1 MTTFSAYQVEK
12 EGDTMSAQIVTRD
25 TEALPQHN
33 TLIEVLYSSVNYKD
47 ALSANGAPGVTR
59 SYPHTPGIDAAGIV
73 VKTEDPQLKVG
84 DEVIVIGFDLGMNTP
99 GGYGQYIS
107 VPGEWVTPL
116 PAGLSLRESMILG
129 TAGLTAALCVEKLLW
144 MNASPEQGPVIV
156 TGATGGVGSV
166 AVALLANLGFE
177 VVASSGKADQTEFL
191 SSLGASQ
198 VIHRDELSEPASRPL
213 LAPRFAHGI
222 DAGGGDTLSNVIK
235 QLEPQGSVAVCGL
248 VASPEFAVNVF
259 PFILR
264 GVNVLGVDSVELPLA
279 DKTRNWVK
287 LAEEWHLSNLD
298 ELANEISLGDLDG
311 ALASIYAGGV
321 VGRTLVNVQT
331 V

>member
-129 TAGLTAALCVEKLLW
+129 TAG
-144 MNASPEQGPVIV
+144 
-156 TGATGGVGSV
+156 
-166 AVALLANLGFE
+166 
-177 VVASSGKADQTEFL
+177 
-191 SSLGASQ
+191 
-198 VIHRDELSEPASRPL
+198 
-213 LAPRFAHGI
+213 
-222 DAGGGDTLSNVIK
+222 
-235 QLEPQGSVAVCGL
+235 
-248 VASPEFAVNVF
+248 
-259 PFILR
+259 
-264 GVNVLGVDSVELPLA
+264 
-279 DKTRNWVK
+279 
-287 LAEEWHLSNLD
+287 
-298 ELANEISLGDLDG
+298 
-311 ALASIYAGGV
+311 
-321 VGRTLVNVQT
+321 
-331 V
+331 